1 MKTTDL
7 NSNTGMQTKILQYS
21 DDDDDDDDGL
31 IIINNNK
38 SS

>member
-21 DDDDDDDDGL
+21 DDDDDGL